1 MENNEAKKY
10 YKVIESDVEMVGHVI
25 TLSHEKICRN
35 GNNMGML
42 SIVFSAEVTDK
53 DYDYQKIVERYQSVT
68 YFDEKLIEQARGLIR
83 GEFIRIKGMLKKA
96 EEDDTALLQAES
108 ITSIWQPDYAWPE
121 RI

>member
-10 YKVIESDVEMVGHVI
+10 YKVIASDVEMVGHVI
-25 TLSHEKICRN
+25 TLSNEKICRN

-53 DYDYQKIVERYQSVT
+53 DYDYQKIVEKYQSVT

-96 EEDDTALLQAES
+96 EEDDTPLLQAES

>member
-53 DYDYQKIVERYQSVT
+53 DYDYQKIVERYQNVT

-96 EEDDTALLQAES
+96 EEDDTTLLQAES

>member
-10 YKVIESDVEMVGHVI
+10 YKVIASDVEMVGHVI

-35 GNNMGML
+35 GNSMGML

-53 DYDYQKIVERYQSVT
+53 DYDYQKIVEKYQSVT

-96 EEDDTALLQAES
+96 EEDDTPLLQAES

>member
-53 DYDYQKIVERYQSVT
+53 DYDYQKIANMYL
-68 YFDEKLIEQARGLIR
+68 KLQNQKYLFLLISYLR
-83 GEFIRIKGMLKKA
+83 NYHYLQ
-96 EEDDTALLQAES
+96 LLY
-108 ITSIWQPDYAWPE
+108 THMPPMFL
-121 RI
+121 

>member
-10 YKVIESDVEMVGHVI
+10 YKVIASDVEMVGHVI

-53 DYDYQKIVERYQSVT
+53 DYDYQKIVEKYQSVT

-96 EEDDTALLQAES
+96 EEDDTAVLQAES